1 MSSHVST
8 RQLSHTDLYA
18 MRARG
23 EKIVM
28 LTCYDASF
36 AQMEDEAGVDVLLIG
51 DSLGNV
57 IQGAPSTLSVTLD
70 DMVYHTTIV
79 ARGARRALV
88 VADMSF
94 GTSQVSPV
102 ETYKNAVRLMAAG
115 AQMVKIEGGA
125 EMAETI
131 DFLAH
136 RGIPVCAH
144 MGLTPQSVH
153 QFGGFKVQGRSEA
166 AAQKLL
172 ADARTLEAA
181 GATLFVLEAVPAL
194 LAAEIT
200 EALSAPTIGIGA
212 GAATSGQVLVV
223 YDMLNIGVAER
234 KKPKF
239 VRDFMQGAP
248 DIQSAI
254 RAYVAAVKD
263 GSFPAA
269 EHTYAA

>member
-1 MSSHVST
+1 
-8 RQLSHTDLYA
+8 
-18 MRARG
+18 
-23 EKIVM
+23 
-28 LTCYDASF
+28 
-36 AQMEDEAGVDVLLIG
+36 
-51 DSLGNV
+51 
-57 IQGAPSTLSVTLD
+57 
-70 DMVYHTTIV
+70 
-79 ARGARRALV
+79 
-88 VADMSF
+88 
-94 GTSQVSPV
+94 
-102 ETYKNAVRLMAAG
+102 
-115 AQMVKIEGGA
+115 
-125 EMAETI
+125 
-131 DFLAH
+131 
-136 RGIPVCAH
+136 
-144 MGLTPQSVH
+144 
-153 QFGGFKVQGRSEA
+153 
-166 AAQKLL
+166 
-172 ADARTLEAA
+172 
-181 GATLFVLEAVPAL
+181 